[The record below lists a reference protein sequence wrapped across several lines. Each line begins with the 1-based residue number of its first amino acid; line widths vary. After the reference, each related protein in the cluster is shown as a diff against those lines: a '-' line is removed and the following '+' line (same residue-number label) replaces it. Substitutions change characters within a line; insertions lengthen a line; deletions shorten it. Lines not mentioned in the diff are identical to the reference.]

1 MALKDGCILFRKL
14 NFNMKYLLLFISF
27 FILRSAWSQCPG
39 SVDVLVVGDS
49 QTGATWSKS
58 YFGNFLSSCLE
69 GNFVVYGRGGT
80 IPANWLDTGGM
91 DQIET
96 IQRDPTN
103 LHFNIGSKDRVPQ
116 CKKRIA
122 PMLDAHQPKKLLFQ
136 FGGNMISQ
144 TDDEIKKQIDRLMI
158 TVIEK
163 GIRSEDCY
171 FLTPTYE
178 MAVATNRNIPRRN
191 LQAVLRINDIISQA
205 INDRCQ
211 VINGVELMKDSV
223 YFDGKELLKR
233 VMIEGRPGCGGAAV
247 NDNVHVC
254 GEAARD
260 MALKVCDYLN

>member
-1 MALKDGCILFRKL
+1 MVRKGGCILYRKL
-14 NFNMKYLLLFISF
+14 NSKMKYFVLVVSF
-27 FILRSAWSQCPG
+27 FILKSAWSQCPTA
-39 SVDVLVVGDS
+39 VDILVVGDS

-80 IPANWLDTGGM
+80 VPANWLGTGGM

-96 IQRDPTN
+96 MQRTPTN
-103 LHFNIGSKDRVPQ
+103 RHLNLGANDSVPLCKRRIG
-116 CKKRIA
+116 
-122 PMLDAHQPKKLLFQ
+122 PMLDEHQPKKILFQ

-144 TDDEIKKQIDRLMI
+144 TDEEIKKQIDRLMI
-158 TVIEK
+158 TVTEK
-163 GIRSEDCY
+163 GIRREDCY

-178 MAVATNRNIPRRN
+178 MAVATNRNVPRRN
-191 LQAVLRINDIISQA
+191 LQAVLRINDLISQA

-211 VINGVELMKDSV
+211 ILNGVELMKDSA

-233 VMIEGRPGCGGAAV
+233 VMIEGLPGCGGAAV

-260 MALKVCDYLN
+260 MAKKVCDYLN